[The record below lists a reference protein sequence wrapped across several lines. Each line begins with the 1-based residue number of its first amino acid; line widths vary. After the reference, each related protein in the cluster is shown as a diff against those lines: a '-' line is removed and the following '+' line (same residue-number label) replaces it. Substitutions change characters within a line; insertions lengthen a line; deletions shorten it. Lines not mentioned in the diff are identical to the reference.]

1 MTTDRNVPMKWI
13 MIFTMQGRSITA
25 IHNVGG
31 EHSQFVLHSSED
43 REIVAV
49 I

>member
-1 MTTDRNVPMKWI
+1 MTTDRNVPMKWK
-13 MIFTMQGRSITA
+13 MIFTMQGESIAA

-31 EHSQFVLHSSED
+31 EHSQLVLHSSED
-43 REIVAV
+43 WEIVAA